1 MNHYERNHQ
10 TIGRW
15 TVFLR
20 GEEVIT
26 RTAVLENGGKRL
38 IERNLNAQEALLFLA
53 WLSAQKDQLYQA
65 AARQERE
72 AAE

>member
-15 TVFLR
+15 TVFLS
-20 GEEVIT
+20 GEEVILQ
-26 RTAVLENGGKRL
+26 TAVFENNRKRL
-38 IERNLNAQEALLFLA
+38 IERNLNTQEALLFLA

-65 AARQERE
+65 AVRQKRE

>member
-20 GEEVIT
+20 GEEVILQT
-26 RTAVLENGGKRL
+26 TVYENNRKRL

-53 WLSAQKDQLYQA
+53 WLSCRKDELCQIA
-65 AARQERE
+65 AGQEWE

>member
-20 GEEVIT
+20 SKDVIMQT
-26 RTAVLENGGKRL
+26 VVFENKRKRR

-53 WLSAQKDQLYQA
+53 WLSNRKDELYQA

>member
-20 GEEVIT
+20 GEDVIMQ
-26 RTAVLENGGKRL
+26 TAVYENNRKRL

-53 WLSAQKDQLYQA
+53 WLSCRKDELYQA
-65 AARQERE
+65 AARQKRE

>member
-10 TIGRW
+10 IIGRW

-20 GEEVIT
+20 GEDVIMQ
-26 RTAVLENGGKRL
+26 TAVFENNRKRL
-38 IERNLNAQEALLFLA
+38 IERNLDAQEALLFLA
-53 WLSAQKDQLYQA
+53 WLSAQEDQLYQA
-65 AARQERE
+65 AARQKRE

>member
-1 MNHYERNHQ
+1 MHHYERNHQ

-15 TVFLR
+15 TVLLR
-20 GEEVIT
+20 GEEVIMQ
-26 RTAVLENGGKRL
+26 TAVFENGRKRL
-38 IERNLNAQEALLFLA
+38 IERNLSTQEALLFLA

-65 AARQERE
+65 AARQERG

>member
-20 GEEVIT
+20 GEEVILQ
-26 RTAVLENGGKRL
+26 TAVFENNRKRL
-38 IERNLNAQEALLFLA
+38 IERNPNAQEALLFLA
-53 WLSAQKDQLYQA
+53 WLSAQKDQLYQVA
-65 AARQERE
+65 VRQKRE